1 MTLNLIA
8 VCQDLTIYLQSTQP
22 LHQLDSKY
30 SQQTEEKHIAFRQE
44 INTLPWDSYLH
55 KQMIKKIITIRK
67 PKRRILRI
75 RLWRKKK
82 IFILSTNRF
91 CLLFSHRS
99 RHHLT
104 LLFDCNDPS
113 FINFKLRL
121 LNRSREYCLDAF
133 LQSVPAF
140 IITANSS

>member
-8 VCQDLTIYLQSTQP
+8 VCQDLTIYLQSTHP

-67 PKRRILRI
+67 PKRRILKI
-75 RLWRKKK
+75 RLEEKKNSFFPR
-82 IFILSTNRF
+82 IDFAS
-91 CLLFSHRS
+91 CLV
-99 RHHLT
+99 
-104 LLFDCNDPS
+104 
-113 FINFKLRL
+113 I
-121 LNRSREYCLDAF
+121 
-133 LQSVPAF
+133 VVV
-140 IITANSS
+140 II

>member
-1 MTLNLIA
+1 MSRS
-8 VCQDLTIYLQSTQP
+8 D
-22 LHQLDSKY
+22 
-30 SQQTEEKHIAFRQE
+30 HIFT
-44 INTLPWDSYLH
+44 INTASPPTRLKILTTNRRKTYCISSRNQHLPWDSYLH

-67 PKRRILRI
+67 PKRRILKI
-75 RLWRKKK
+75 RLWREKK
-82 IFILSTNRF
+82 IILSTNRF